1 MILYNHIHICIY
13 IYIHCREMYSYI
25 YIVHILHIYIS
36 RQYRCIALLC
46 LGSGPEAFGD
56 PEQDQGKEPPL
67 RKTWGDDHPIGGT
80 R

>member
-1 MILYNHIHICIY
+1 M
-13 IYIHCREMYSYI
+13 
-25 YIVHILHIYIS
+25 S

-56 PEQDQGKEPPL
+56 PEQDQGKKAAPKNL
-67 RKTWGDDHPIGGT
+67 GDDHPIGGT